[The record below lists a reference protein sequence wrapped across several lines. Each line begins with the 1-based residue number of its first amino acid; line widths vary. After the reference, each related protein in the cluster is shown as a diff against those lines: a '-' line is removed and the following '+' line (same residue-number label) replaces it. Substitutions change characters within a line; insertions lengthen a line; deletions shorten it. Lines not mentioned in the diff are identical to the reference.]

1 MKRRTK
7 NDCNCNCYADF
18 VCVGGGGSAFF
29 VEEKKGCKKRRLVL
43 CGMFLRLHRKLFRR
57 RVIFSND
64 V

>member
-1 MKRRTK
+1 
-7 NDCNCNCYADF
+7 
-18 VCVGGGGSAFF
+18 
-29 VEEKKGCKKRRLVL
+29 VL